1 MTNSSSSGERHFSNP
16 ILTTE
21 TIYILRSINAKHPA
35 EILNFNLLE
44 CLSIANTEWGVKK
57 APIYYPE
64 VVLFTRNTSGAQKV
78 GGFSGFVESIP
89 LMGHHFI

>member
-21 TIYILRSINAKHPA
+21 TIYTLRSIAVKHPA
-35 EILNFNLLE
+35 ETLNFNLLE

-57 APIYYPE
+57 APIYPPE
-64 VVLFTRNTSGAQKV
+64 VVFFRRNSSGAQKW
-78 GGFSGFVESIP
+78 GAYGSVESIP